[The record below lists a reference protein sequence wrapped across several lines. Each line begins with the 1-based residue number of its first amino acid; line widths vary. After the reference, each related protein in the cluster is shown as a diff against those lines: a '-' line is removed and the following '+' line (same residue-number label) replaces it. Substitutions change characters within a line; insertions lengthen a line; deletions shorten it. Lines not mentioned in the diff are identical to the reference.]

1 MENRKEDWH
10 IHSFYSRDS
19 MTSPQRIVDFSLRR
33 GLKRVCITDH
43 DTIRG
48 GLQASAYAEGKAIE
62 VIVGAEIKT
71 DKGEITGLWL
81 KEEIRGKKL
90 MEVIKEIKSQGGKVL
105 IPHPYGSLRRS
116 RRAYRIEE
124 VAPYADYIEIYNGRS
139 FFNFKKRKI
148 LRLMKEYRLIG
159 VSGSD
164 AHFAFEI
171 GNVSQRSIY
180 RGIVG
185 FIISGILNLLLF
197 RRLKKKLGVEG

>member
-1 MENRKEDWH
+1 MGNRKEDWH
-10 IHSFYSRDS
+10 IHSLYSRDS
-19 MTSPQRIVDFSLRR
+19 MTSPQRIVDLSLRR

-43 DTIRG
+43 NTIRG
-48 GLQASAYAEGKAIE
+48 GLEASLYAKGKEIE
-62 VIVGAEIKT
+62 VVVGAEIKT

-81 KEEIRGKKL
+81 REEIRSKKL

-148 LRLMKEYRLIG
+148 LRIMKEYRLKG

-171 GNVSQRSIY
+171 GNVSQRSIC

-185 FIISGILNLLLF
+185 FIISGLLNLLLF
-197 RRLKKKLGVEG
+197 RRLKKKLGVER